1 MLADFE
7 KVLDRLDGLELKGED
22 KAMALCPAH
31 DDKNPS
37 LSLKVE
43 DGRLLL
49 KCFAGCSVEEI
60 VAVLDVELSNL
71 FAEGGE
77 AGGETVP
84 FKPSSNRSTVSSVRE
99 GVKKNKNLTTGKE
112 TGEETFISLTPPE
125 NTETLKHLT
134 LAEYADAKRLPE
146 EFLRSLGLS
155 DKNYNGKA
163 AVRIPYPGEH
173 GEEAAVRYRTS
184 LHGSDKFRWR
194 KGDKPFLYG
203 LPLLDKARDAGY
215 VVLVEGESDCHSL
228 WFHEIPA
235 LGIPGAN
242 NWKNEWSSHLD
253 GIGKVYLVVEPDAGG
268 DALREKLT
276 ASGVR
281 DRLYLIELDGVKDA
295 SELHLQ
301 DPERFRER
309 FAEALENAV
318 SYMDIAQ
325 TEVQERARAAWE
337 RCEGLANEPD
347 ILHRFARE
355 LARSG
360 VAGEERIARLLYL
373 AVTSRLL
380 QKPVSVAVKGPS
392 SGGKSYLTERVL
404 DYFPETAY
412 YALTSMSEHA
422 LAYSEEPLSHR
433 FLVIYEASG
442 MEGDMQ
448 TYLIRSLLSEGC
460 LRYETVEK
468 TSEGIKA
475 RLIEREGPTGL
486 IVTTTATRLHPEN
499 ETRLLSLTVT
509 DTRKQTADILMALAK
524 ETAEEPDLEPWLALQ
539 TWLEG
544 AGHDIEIPYAG
555 DLAGMVPPVAVRLRR
570 DFGAVLNLIRAHA
583 VLHQATRLKDADGRI
598 EATFEDYES
607 VRELVV
613 ELVSAGVE
621 STVPAIVRETVEV
634 VGRLLDETGKESVTS
649 REVGEEL
656 ELERGPVS
664 RRVRLAVDAGYLKNL
679 EDRKGRPY
687 RLVLGDDMPED
698 LEILPNVEDL
708 KERFFGTGERNVSG
722 FVNAGRPAAA

>member
-1 MLADFE
+1 MLTDFQ
-7 KVLDRLDGLELKGED
+7 KVLDRLDGLELKSEN

-37 LSLKVE
+37 LSIKAQ
-43 DGRLLL
+43 DGKLLM
-49 KCFAGCSVEEI
+49 KCFAGCSVDEI
-60 VAVLDVELSNL
+60 LDATGVAKRDL
-71 FAEGGE
+71 FAGE
-77 AGGETVP
+77 AGGSEEVP
-84 FKPSSNRSTVSSVRE
+84 FRAAPNRSTVSSETE
-99 GVKKNKNLTTGKE
+99 GVQKNKKGTTTGNE
-112 TGEETFISLTPPE
+112 DGEESFISSTPPE

-155 DKNYNGKA
+155 DKNHYGKVT
-163 AVRIPYPGEH
+163 VRIPYPGEH
-173 GEEAAVRYRTS
+173 GDEAAARYRTS
-184 LHGSDKFRWR
+184 LDGSDRFRWR
-194 KGDKPFLYG
+194 KGDKPCLYG
-203 LPLLDKARDAGY
+203 LPLLEKAREAGY
-215 VVLVEGESDCHSL
+215 VVLVEGESNSHTL
-228 WFHEIPA
+228 WFHDVPA

-242 NWKNEWSSHLD
+242 NWRNGWSKYLD
-253 GIGKVYLVVEPDAGG
+253 GIEKVYLVVEPDHGG

-276 ASGVR
+276 GSGIS
-281 DRLYLIELDGVKDA
+281 DRLYLVELEDSKDA

-301 DPERFRER
+301 DPERFAER
-309 FAEALENAV
+309 FALALEKATAF
-318 SYMDIAQ
+318 S
-325 TEVQERARAAWE
+325 EVAEAEAKTRSREAWA
-337 RCEGLANEPD
+337 RCEELANEPD
-347 ILHRFARE
+347 IPHRFARE

-373 AVTSRLL
+373 ALTSRLL
-380 QKPVSVAVKGPS
+380 RKPVSIAVKGPS

-509 DTRKQTADILMALAK
+509 DTREQTADILMALAK

-544 AGHDIEIPYAG
+544 AGHDVKS
-555 DLAGMVPPVAVRLRR
+555 L
-570 DFGAVLNLIRAHA
+570 
-583 VLHQATRLKDADGRI
+583 
-598 EATFEDYES
+598 
-607 VRELVV
+607 
-613 ELVSAGVE
+613 
-621 STVPAIVRETVEV
+621 
-634 VGRLLDETGKESVTS
+634 TS
-649 REVGEEL
+649 R
-656 ELERGPVS
+656 RS
-664 RRVRLAVDAGYLKNL
+664 RVWSLRSRSGCAGTSA
-679 EDRKGRPY
+679 P
-687 RLVLGDDMPED
+687 
-698 LEILPNVEDL
+698 
-708 KERFFGTGERNVSG
+708 S
-722 FVNAGRPAAA
+722 